1 MNNTARLVDCAEYDC
16 GRTFA
21 TRSPQAIQYCPNCP
35 SSACVPASAVDSL
48 FLHNETGIQYRVVR
62 GAGAKL
68 VLTPEDGK
76 LEHGMLEGG
85 SLEHWLIIGE
95 NRPRFDEQDAKKGE
109 NPVRFGETV

>member
-1 MNNTARLVDCAEYDC
+1 MIAGALLQPVPHRRSNTVQTAA
-16 GRTFA
+16 
-21 TRSPQAIQYCPNCP
+21 